1 MVLLLVLYSLCLLE
15 VFHGYQLING
25 QGKNFYLSQ
34 NQRSAFSLYD
44 NDKNGNKNDND
55 DNKNRRSNSDD
66 EDDSLK
72 RRPSIKER
80 SLLREY
86 ITSPTVPGDPESASI
101 YPPKY
106 ILDEIEERD
115 SYTVIKELPEGWE
128 TFERE
133 DPRWLT
139 APVPGPGQ
147 TAYRKAYSRFTRWV
161 RQLPS
166 IELSLWRD
174 HALYTLK
181 NMKGV
186 YDFNLDD
193 YVRQGLGNLIDENA
207 QKALEAGDEREFK
220 KLAILSMQAQENEKD
235 EVVSVINEYY
245 DALSR
250 RDRKAISLVWL
261 PDPNSELILPGHNKA
276 RGVTQRLETYKLLNL
291 EIKNFG
297 IITPQIISVECFGN
311 VAFVHSIDD
320 VSLSAKAIAR
330 GTTKG
335 RPEPKPLQP
344 KRLFST
350 TVLRFVNKHW
360 RIMIHHTM
368 RFRHS
373 SFTGDLP
380 EIVIPPPKRA
390 TPSTSATASTTT
402 SSASSGKSIVDLLK
416 NPITVT
422 NPTALQPGSIE
433 QLALEEIRKLNN
445 KEEKPAEVTSSSSPL
460 LSSSAL
466 SRTST
471 PTTQTLYP
479 EGISV
484 TKKAIITLRY
494 LVDRQLLT
502 KTEKDML
509 VNYIIDSISEDK
521 KSSVETAFN
530 VLFGNE
536 PENLLKES
544 FDRSIE
550 EFCDQCHEILLK
562 LKEAEQELQQQQ
574 LAVEEFEEEDD
585 DLNSDDSSEGRV
597 LTKNMKMK
605 NAAERLSRSISGIF
619 KRNATTNP
627 NKNIEPNTNIKKRG
641 RKSKNSDREN
651 EEDEE

>member
-1 MVLLLVLYSLCLLE
+1 M
-15 VFHGYQLING
+15 
-25 QGKNFYLSQ
+25 
-34 NQRSAFSLYD
+34 
-44 NDKNGNKNDND
+44 
-55 DNKNRRSNSDD
+55 
-66 EDDSLK
+66 
-72 RRPSIKER
+72 
-80 SLLREY
+80 
-86 ITSPTVPGDPESASI
+86 
-101 YPPKY
+101 
-106 ILDEIEERD
+106 
-115 SYTVIKELPEGWE
+115 
-128 TFERE
+128 
-133 DPRWLT
+133 
-139 APVPGPGQ
+139 
-147 TAYRKAYSRFTRWV
+147 
-161 RQLPS
+161 
-166 IELSLWRD
+166 
-174 HALYTLK
+174 
-181 NMKGV
+181 
-186 YDFNLDD
+186 
-193 YVRQGLGNLIDENA
+193 
-207 QKALEAGDEREFK
+207 
-220 KLAILSMQAQENEKD
+220 
-235 EVVSVINEYY
+235 
-245 DALSR
+245 
-250 RDRKAISLVWL
+250 
-261 PDPNSELILPGHNKA
+261 
-276 RGVTQRLETYKLLNL
+276 
-291 EIKNFG
+291 
-297 IITPQIISVECFGN
+297 
-311 VAFVHSIDD
+311 
-320 VSLSAKAIAR
+320 
-330 GTTKG
+330 
-335 RPEPKPLQP
+335 
-344 KRLFST
+344 
-350 TVLRFVNKHW
+350 
-360 RIMIHHTM
+360 
-368 RFRHS
+368 
-373 SFTGDLP
+373 
-380 EIVIPPPKRA
+380 
-390 TPSTSATASTTT
+390 
-402 SSASSGKSIVDLLK
+402 
-416 NPITVT
+416 
-422 NPTALQPGSIE
+422 QPGSIE